1 MVAVTIRDLVVRYG
15 EGPGAAAVVDGV
27 NLRIE
32 PRELFLLLGP
42 SGSGKTTVLRSVA
55 GFVQPNAGSIHFGDE
70 DVTRLPAHARN
81 AGMVF
86 QSFAL
91 WPHMTVA
98 QNVGFGLR
106 EQRVPRKELADRVEA
121 ALEST
126 QMKGFGARR
135 VNELSG
141 GEQQRVAL
149 ARALVVRPRCLLLDE
164 PLASLDARLRRS
176 MREEIR
182 RICKSFD
189 LTTIYVTHDQKEALA
204 VADRVGVMQGG
215 RVLQV
220 GTPAD
225 IYRRPRSRAVAGFVG
240 DTNMFEGRVVL
251 SDGGGA
257 GLVKLDT
264 PIGPLVAGA
273 PAPSPETG
281 APGVKAAVGQR
292 FWISIRPECLRL
304 TTTGA
309 VVASAP
315 AAGAPSV
322 VNRLRARMAGT
333 VYLGELAEHR
343 VRVNDHQ
350 LSLFQLNPSGSAA
363 ASASSA
369 DGRELEVVV
378 DPTDVVLLPFDGDE
392 DQHDTDQPMGAP
404 SPSPGVLPVR
414 EKE

>member
-15 EGPGAAAVVDGV
+15 DGPGATAVVDGV
-27 NLRIE
+27 NLRVE
-32 PRELFLLLGP
+32 PQELFLLLGP

-55 GFVQPNAGSIHFGDE
+55 GFVQPNAGSIHFDDQ

-106 EQRVPRKELADRVEA
+106 EQRIPRRELTDRVEA

-126 QMKGFGARR
+126 QMQGFGARR
-135 VNELSG
+135 VDELSG

-182 RICKSFD
+182 RICKSFG

-215 RVLQV
+215 KLLQV
-220 GTPAD
+220 GTPGD
-225 IYRRPRSRAVAGFVG
+225 IYRRPRSRAVADFVG
-240 DTNMFEGRVVL
+240 DTNLFEGRVVL
-251 SDGGGA
+251 PDAGGA
-257 GLVKLDT
+257 GLVKLET
-264 PIGPLVAGA
+264 PLGPLVAATPAPWPAASA
-273 PAPSPETG
+273 PA
-281 APGVKAAVGQR
+281 GVAAAMGQR

-304 TTTGA
+304 TTPGA
-309 VVASAP
+309 AAAGSAP
-315 AAGAPSV
+315 V
-322 VNRLRARMAGT
+322 VNRFRARMAGT
-333 VYLGELAEHR
+333 VYLGELAEQR
-343 VRVNDHQ
+343 VQVNDHQ
-350 LSLFQLNPSGSAA
+350 LSLFQLNPSASGSAL
-363 ASASSA
+363 ASSV
-369 DGRELEVVV
+369 DGGELEVVV
-378 DPTDVVLLPFDGDE
+378 DPADVVLLPFDPDHEHEDDDE
-392 DQHDTDQPMGAP
+392 RRGAASRPVAGQPLRG
-404 SPSPGVLPVR
+404 
-414 EKE
+414 KE